1 MVKLSV
7 EQIVAATHA
16 QLLHRGTHEVAGT
29 AVIDSREVQEGSL
42 FVAFAGEKVNG
53 NSYLL
58 SAAQAGA
65 AAVVASEPVADNL
78 LDNLA
83 ATGVSV
89 LEAADDDCEAFLL
102 ALASAWREAH
112 PNWLVVGV
120 TGSVGKTTTK
130 EMLRRGIG
138 ATRRVHATAGNHNNL
153 IGLPLTVLSTPEDTE
168 VLVLELGMNHAGE
181 ITRLTAVARPTVA
194 VITNVGTSHIGL
206 LGSRENIARAKA
218 EIVSGMRAFG
228 SIEPT
233 LIQAS
238 AGDYTKFIADE
249 FARPAHVVC
258 KTVGATEA
266 DVMSAQQVTLDEEV
280 AASGWSRTVTLEV
293 PGRVVVDDLLLAL
306 EAIETLGLDLDA
318 AAEAIEQMPAT
329 RMRLSVLD
337 ATCGAKI
344 IDDSYNAS
352 PNSTAAALDVLMQMP
367 AEGRRIALIGEI
379 GELGPEEK
387 RLHGY
392 VGAYIAA
399 KNPDLVA
406 FVGTGAAREM
416 VEAAR
421 VMGFS
426 EDKIEQFS
434 DVNEALTVLGPV
446 LKRGDVLLAKA
457 SRSAQLDIF
466 VKGVTE

>member
-1 MVKLSV
+1 
-7 EQIVAATHA
+7 
-16 QLLHRGTHEVAGT
+16 
-29 AVIDSREVQEGSL
+29 
-42 FVAFAGEKVNG
+42 
-53 NSYLL
+53 
-58 SAAQAGA
+58 
-65 AAVVASEPVADNL
+65 
-78 LDNLA
+78 
-83 ATGVSV
+83 
-89 LEAADDDCEAFLL
+89 
-102 ALASAWREAH
+102 
-112 PNWLVVGV
+112 
-120 TGSVGKTTTK
+120 
-130 EMLRRGIG
+130 
-138 ATRRVHATAGNHNNL
+138 
-153 IGLPLTVLSTPEDTE
+153 
-168 VLVLELGMNHAGE
+168 
-181 ITRLTAVARPTVA
+181 
-194 VITNVGTSHIGL
+194 
-206 LGSRENIARAKA
+206 
-218 EIVSGMRAFG
+218 
-228 SIEPT
+228 
-233 LIQAS
+233 
-238 AGDYTKFIADE
+238 
-249 FARPAHVVC
+249 
-258 KTVGATEA
+258 
-266 DVMSAQQVTLDEEV
+266 
-280 AASGWSRTVTLEV
+280 
-293 PGRVVVDDLLLAL
+293 
-306 EAIETLGLDLDA
+306 
-318 AAEAIEQMPAT
+318 MPAT

-406 FVGTGAAREM
+406 FVGTGAACEM